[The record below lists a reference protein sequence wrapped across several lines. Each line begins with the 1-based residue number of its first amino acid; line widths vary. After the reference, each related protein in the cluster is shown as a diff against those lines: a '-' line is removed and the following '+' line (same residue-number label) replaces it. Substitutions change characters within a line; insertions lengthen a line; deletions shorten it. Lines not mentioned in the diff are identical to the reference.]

1 MVNKGYIKTYDFRK
15 FKTIRV
21 FVNEIR
27 NNIINL
33 YTANDERNNLANYIK
48 EFKTKTKPQNNS
60 YFKKVKKDVINSAVV
75 VHKRR
80 EMVLKTFETG
90 ISSKLKE
97 SEKSEQSSD
106 DVKYN
111 SFGYDTYKLSKKL
124 KDVSLKNISQ
134 VI

>member
-1 MVNKGYIKTYDFRK
+1 M
-15 FKTIRV
+15 
-21 FVNEIR
+21 
-27 NNIINL
+27 
-33 YTANDERNNLANYIK
+33 YTANDEKNNLANYIK

-75 VHKRR
+75 VLKRR

-90 ISSKLKE
+90 ISSKLKK

-111 SFGYDTYKLSKKL
+111 SFGYDTYILSEKL
-124 KDVSLKNISQ
+124 KHVSLKNISQ